1 MKTRDEFIR
10 SVREKSEIA
19 IAEKEAAQTEKKI
32 KKKKIMRWS
41 AAAAACLV
49 VAVSAGSIGN
59 VGSMFNTGTDGFM
72 PEQNGADG
80 SDAAE
85 TINVTDMDGTA
96 STAERGGASATD
108 SYSSESEHLYMLPA
122 GIVLEDIVNDSRTE
136 INGEGVAEY
145 MDWFYNLPD
154 EMKLTTEEYEEE
166 CEKSEPERTVRYR
179 FTMDLSLGEDK
190 EGVDRIFYIVDGVE
204 LP

>member
-1 MKTRDEFIR
+1 MKTRDEFIK
-10 SVREKSEIA
+10 SVREKSAIA
-19 IAEKEAAQTEKKI
+19 MAEKEAARAGKKI
-32 KKKKIMRWS
+32 KQKRIIRWS

-49 VAVSAGSIGN
+49 IAVSAGSIGN

-80 SDAAE
+80 SDAAG

-108 SYSSESEHLYMLPA
+108 SYSSESKNLYMLPA

-179 FTMDLSLGEDK
+179 FTMDFSQGEDE
-190 EGVDRIFYIVDGVE
+190 EGVDRVFYILDGVD

>member
-108 SYSSESEHLYMLPA
+108 SYSSESKNLYMLPA

>member
-10 SVREKSEIA
+10 NVREKSEIA
-19 IAEKEAAQTEKKI
+19 MVEKEAARAEKKI
-32 KKKKIMRWS
+32 KKKRIISWS

-49 VAVSAGSIGN
+49 IAVSAGSIGN
-59 VGSMFNTGTDGFM
+59 IGSMFKTGVDGI
-72 PEQNGADG
+72 
-80 SDAAE
+80 DAAE

>member
-19 IAEKEAAQTEKKI
+19 MAEKEAARAEKKI
-32 KKKKIMRWS
+32 KKKKIMSWS

-49 VAVSAGSIGN
+49 IAVSAGSIGN
-59 VGSMFNTGTDGFM
+59 IGSMFKTGVDGI
-72 PEQNGADG
+72 
-80 SDAAE
+80 DAAG

-145 MDWFYNLPD
+145 MEWFYNLPD

>member
-19 IAEKEAAQTEKKI
+19 MAEKEAARAEKKI
-32 KKKKIMRWS
+32 KKKKIMSWS

-49 VAVSAGSIGN
+49 IAVSAGSIGN
-59 VGSMFNTGTDGFM
+59 IGSMFKTGVDGI
-72 PEQNGADG
+72 
-80 SDAAE
+80 DAAE

>member
-19 IAEKEAAQTEKKI
+19 MVEKEAARAEKKI
-32 KKKKIMRWS
+32 KKKRIISWS

-49 VAVSAGSIGN
+49 IAVSAGSIGN
-59 VGSMFNTGTDGFM
+59 IGSMFKTRVDGI
-72 PEQNGADG
+72 
-80 SDAAE
+80 DAAG